1 MCIVLGELKSI
12 RVNQQV
18 TLLSVNNGTS
28 ETARDITFGFNSY
41 LSQKVL
47 HKKKLN
53 KRFLEWFIGFTE
65 GTGSF
70 VVLKNKV
77 YFDIS
82 LNIENIQ
89 VLYYIKKQ
97 LGFGKV
103 LITKKD
109 SIPVKGTFY
118 VTSKDNF
125 YRLITLFNGN
135 FCTLNKKKQ
144 FKTWLKVFN
153 YQYSDNIL
161 FIDRL
166 VKPSLNTGW
175 LSGFIDA
182 VGSFTGRL
190 KDSNPLHDTY
200 KTPYLTFYIAQKEFY
215 ILYIISEL
223 LVNDKYKNIKYN
235 KDLDGLIFSCSNVT
249 KLKLII
255 NYLNRY
261 NLKTKKS
268 LAFTK
273 WCKIHYIIKK
283 KEHTNFVGFNKI
295 YLLAIEVNKYMSNS
309 QFPPIKKK
317 LKIQSDP

>member
-1 MCIVLGELKSI
+1 MCIALGKLKVI

-18 TLLSVNNGTS
+18 TLSSLDNGTS
-28 ETARDITFGFNSY
+28 ETVRDITFQFNGY

-47 HKKKLN
+47 HHKKLN

-65 GTGSF
+65 GTGRF

-82 LNIENIQ
+82 LNIDNIQ
-89 VLYYIKKQ
+89 VLYYIRKQ

-125 YRLITLFNGN
+125 NRLITLFNGN
-135 FCTLNKKKQ
+135 LCTLNKKEE

-153 YQYSDNIL
+153 SQYSDNIL

-182 VGSFTGRL
+182 VGFFSGRL
-190 KDSNPLHDTY
+190 KDSNPLNDTS
-200 KTPYLTFYIAQKEFY
+200 KTPYLTFYIVQKEFY
-215 ILYIISEL
+215 ILNIISEL

-255 NYLNRY
+255 NYLHRY

-273 WCKIHYIIKK
+273 WCKIHYIILN
-283 KEHTNFVGFNKI
+283 KEYTKPLCLNKI
-295 YLLAIEVNKYMSNS
+295 YLLAIEVNKLMLN
-309 QFPPIKKK
+309 FKFPIKK
-317 LKIQSDP
+317 S